1 MSTVPSYET
10 TALVGGQDGTLFN
23 DIYVFKGDGNFLV
36 SDAAKNQ
43 IDTAHPITEIIVYH
57 GWIIDGFQ
65 VTYQLA
71 NGGTTTI
78 QHGSGADPRRTTSQV
93 TFGANEVLV
102 GVFGRAGFQTY
113 YRRDMINELN
123 FAIYDKATGT
133 LRVAGPF
140 GNGNN
145 SNQGTLFYSSDVMAF
160 GGFAQDTPDLGL
172 SGLFFV
178 KSEN

>member
-23 DIYVFKGDGNFLV
+23 DIYILKGDGNFLI

-43 IDTAHPITEIIVYH
+43 IDTAHPINEIILYH
-57 GWIIDGFQ
+57 GWVVDGFQ
-65 VTYQLA
+65 VTYKLS

-78 QHGSGADPRRTTSQV
+78 QHGTQAPKPTSTV
-93 TFGANEVLV
+93 TFDANEVLV
-102 GVFGRAGFQTY
+102 GVFGRAGPQTAY
-113 YRRDMINELN
+113 KRDLINELN
-123 FAIYDKATGT
+123 FAIYNKATGT
-133 LRVAGPF
+133 LRTAGPF
-140 GNGNN
+140 GNGNK
-145 SNQGTLFYSSDVMAF
+145 SNEGTLFYSSDVMAF
-160 GGFAQDTPDLGL
+160 GGFARDIPALGL